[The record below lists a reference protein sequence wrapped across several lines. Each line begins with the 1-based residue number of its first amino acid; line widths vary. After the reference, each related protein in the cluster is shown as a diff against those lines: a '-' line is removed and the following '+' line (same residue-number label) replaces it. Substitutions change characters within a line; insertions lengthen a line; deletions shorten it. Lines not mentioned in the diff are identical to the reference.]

1 VQIARDPKAINPV
14 PPSPVDQRNA
24 PARLHDDLIAAI

>member
-1 VQIARDPKAINPV
+1 VQIARDAE
-14 PPSPVDQRNA
+14 SDQFCAASRDRRIA